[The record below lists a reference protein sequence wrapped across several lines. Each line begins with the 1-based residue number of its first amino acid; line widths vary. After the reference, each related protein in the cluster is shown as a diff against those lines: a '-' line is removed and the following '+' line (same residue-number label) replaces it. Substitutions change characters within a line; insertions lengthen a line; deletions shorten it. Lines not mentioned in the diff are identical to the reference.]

1 MIGAVLPDAR
11 GPRAIIGSAG
21 GLRLA
26 LDTTTEIADN
36 LAPALRVVGN
46 ARRLE
51 ILRLLDAGPAS
62 AARIAAE
69 LALSRRTVDR
79 HLAVLQE
86 SGLVRPDPASTNGRV
101 FSLDRQKA
109 AMLNASFVSVLGRAG
124 SAEPAAAAPPQPDEA
139 LLVVLPETPEA
150 CTRCQNAS
158 FILQVL
164 DTLDQSLVKARQYQV
179 RLRQMSSQVL
189 TAQEEERKRIARELH
204 DDTAQALT
212 SVLVRLRLLERSAG
226 DERLRAGITELRDLT
241 GDTLEG
247 VRRMAIDLRPP
258 MLDDLG
264 LEAALQAFVQDFSH
278 RWPVKA
284 KFTGGRLGR
293 LPLDVELVL
302 YRIVQEALS
311 NVAKHA
317 NASGVEARLT
327 RRGRSLRLVIED
339 DGCGFDVEAAKSS
352 RGSGLGLFGME
363 ERLALIGGSVLV
375 ESAVG
380 RGTRISVEA
389 PLPRS
394 RRR

>member
-1 MIGAVLPDAR
+1 MV
-11 GPRAIIGSAG
+11 
-21 GLRLA
+21 
-26 LDTTTEIADN
+26 
-36 LAPALRVVGN
+36 
-46 ARRLE
+46 
-51 ILRLLDAGPAS
+51 
-62 AARIAAE
+62 
-69 LALSRRTVDR
+69 
-79 HLAVLQE
+79 
-86 SGLVRPDPASTNGRV
+86 
-101 FSLDRQKA
+101 
-109 AMLNASFVSVLGRAG
+109 NASFVSVLGRAG
-124 SAEPAAAAPPQPDEA
+124 GAEPGVSAETPSHADEA
-139 LLVVLPETPEA
+139 LLVVMPEAPEA

-158 FILQVL
+158 FVVQVL
-164 DTLDQSLVKARQYQV
+164 DRLDESLVKAQRYQV

-212 SVLVRLRLLERSAG
+212 SVLVRLRLLERSAAG

-241 GDTLEG
+241 GETLEG

-264 LEAALQAFVQDFSH
+264 LEAALQAFVQDFSR

-284 KFTGGRLGR
+284 KFTSGRLGR
-293 LPLDVELVL
+293 LSPDVELVL

-317 NASGVEARLT
+317 SASRVEARLT

-339 DGCGFDVEAAKSS
+339 DGCGFDVEATMGS
-352 RGSGLGLFGME
+352 RASGLGLFGME
-363 ERLALIGGSVLV
+363 ERLALIGGSVQV

-389 PLPRS
+389 PLLRS
-394 RRR
+394 RR

>member
-1 MIGAVLPDAR
+1 MV
-11 GPRAIIGSAG
+11 
-21 GLRLA
+21 
-26 LDTTTEIADN
+26 
-36 LAPALRVVGN
+36 
-46 ARRLE
+46 
-51 ILRLLDAGPAS
+51 
-62 AARIAAE
+62 
-69 LALSRRTVDR
+69 
-79 HLAVLQE
+79 
-86 SGLVRPDPASTNGRV
+86 
-101 FSLDRQKA
+101 
-109 AMLNASFVSVLGRAG
+109 NASFVSVLGRAG
-124 SAEPAAAAPPQPDEA
+124 SAETPAPAETPSHPDEA
-139 LLVVLPETPEA
+139 LLVVLPEAPEA

-158 FILQVL
+158 FVVQVL
-164 DTLDQSLVKARQYQV
+164 DRLDELLVKAQRYQV

-212 SVLVRLRLLERSAG
+212 SVLVRLRLLERSAAG

-241 GDTLEG
+241 GETLEG

-284 KFTGGRLGR
+284 KFTSSRLGR
-293 LPLDVELVL
+293 LPPEVELVL

-317 NASGVEARLT
+317 NASRVEARLT

-339 DGCGFDVEAAKSS
+339 DGCGFDVEATMGS

-363 ERLALIGGSVLV
+363 ERLALIGGSVQV

-394 RRR
+394 RR

>member
-1 MIGAVLPDAR
+1 M
-11 GPRAIIGSAG
+11 
-21 GLRLA
+21 

-51 ILRLLDAGPAS
+51 ILRLLDAGAS
-62 AARIAAE
+62 TPARIAEE

-86 SGLVRPDPASTNGRV
+86 SGLVRQDPASTNGRV
-101 FSLDRQKA
+101 FTLNRQKA
-109 AMLNASFVSVLGRAG
+109 AMLNASFISVLGRAG
-124 SAEPAAAAPPQPDEA
+124 STEPTTPADAPSRPDEVP
-139 LLVVLPETPEA
+139 LVVLPETPEA
-150 CTRCQNAS
+150 CTRCQNNS
-158 FILQVL
+158 FVAQVL
-164 DTLDQSLVKARQYQV
+164 DTLDQSLVEARQYQV

-212 SVLVRLRLLERSAG
+212 SVLVRLRLLERWAG
-226 DERLRAGITELRDLT
+226 EERLRAGLTELRDLT
-241 GDTLEG
+241 GQTLEG

-264 LEAALQAFVQDFSH
+264 LEAALQAHVQDFSH

-284 KFTGGRLGR
+284 KFISGRLGR
-293 LPLDVELVL
+293 LPADVELVL

-317 NASGVEARLT
+317 GASTVEARLT
-327 RRGRSLRLVIED
+327 RRGRTLRLVVED
-339 DGCGFDVEAAKSS
+339 DGCGFDVEATKSS
-352 RGSGLGLFGME
+352 RGAGLGLFGME
-363 ERLALIGGSVLV
+363 ERLALIGGSVRV
-375 ESAVG
+375 ESARG
-380 RGTRISVEA
+380 KGTRISVEA

-394 RRR
+394 GRRS

>member
-1 MIGAVLPDAR
+1 M
-11 GPRAIIGSAG
+11 
-21 GLRLA
+21 A

-36 LAPALRVVGN
+36 LAPTLRVVGN

-51 ILRLLDAGPAS
+51 ILRLLDAGAAT
-62 AARIAAE
+62 AARIAE
-69 LALSRRTVDR
+69 KLRLSRRSVGR

-86 SGLVRPDPASTNGRV
+86 GGLVRPDPRSANGRV
-101 FSLDRQKA
+101 FVLDRQKA
-109 AMLNASFVSVLGRAG
+109 AMVNASFVSVLGRAS
-124 SAEPAAAAPPQPDEA
+124 SAEPAAPAETPSHADEA
-139 LLVVLPETPEA
+139 LLVVLPEAPEA

-158 FILQVL
+158 FVVQVL
-164 DTLDQSLVKARQYQV
+164 DRLDESLVKAQRYQV

-212 SVLVRLRLLERSAG
+212 SVLVRLRLLERSAAG

-241 GDTLEG
+241 GETLEG

-284 KFTGGRLGR
+284 KFTSSRLGR
-293 LPLDVELVL
+293 LPPEVELVL

-317 NASGVEARLT
+317 NASWAEARLT

-339 DGCGFDVEAAKSS
+339 DGCGFDVEATMGS

-363 ERLALIGGSVLV
+363 ERLALIGGSVQV

>member
-1 MIGAVLPDAR
+1 V
-11 GPRAIIGSAG
+11 
-21 GLRLA
+21 

-51 ILRLLDAGPAS
+51 ILRLLDAGAS
-62 AARIAAE
+62 TPARIAEE

-86 SGLVRPDPASTNGRV
+86 SGLVRQDPASTNGRV
-101 FSLDRQKA
+101 FTLNRQKA
-109 AMLNASFVSVLGRAG
+109 AMLNASFISVLGRAG
-124 SAEPAAAAPPQPDEA
+124 STEPTTPADAPSRPDEVR
-139 LLVVLPETPEA
+139 LVVLPETPEA
-150 CTRCQNAS
+150 CTRCQNNS
-158 FILQVL
+158 FVVQVL
-164 DTLDQSLVKARQYQV
+164 DTLDQSLVEARQYQV

-212 SVLVRLRLLERSAG
+212 SVLVRLRLLERWAG
-226 DERLRAGITELRDLT
+226 EERLRAGLTELRDLT
-241 GDTLEG
+241 GQTLEG

-264 LEAALQAFVQDFSH
+264 LEAALQAHVQDFSH

-284 KFTGGRLGR
+284 KFISGRLGR
-293 LPLDVELVL
+293 LPADVELVL

-317 NASGVEARLT
+317 GASTVEARLT
-327 RRGRSLRLVIED
+327 RRGRTLRLVVED
-339 DGCGFDVEAAKSS
+339 DGCGFDVEATKSS
-352 RGSGLGLFGME
+352 RRAGLGLFGME
-363 ERLALIGGSVLV
+363 ERLALIGGSVRV
-375 ESAVG
+375 ESAKG
-380 RGTRISVEA
+380 KGTRISVEA

-394 RRR
+394 GRRS